1 MLVEPRR
8 TPYTS
13 FKRAVDFL
21 FALTLLIATAPV
33 IGLLAVAI
41 KVTSRGPAFYTQTRL
56 GLRGRPFN
64 VHKLRTMYHDCE
76 SLSGPRWA
84 TPGDVRITPLGRL
97 LRKTHLDELP
107 QLWDILRGR
116 MSLVGP
122 RPERTEFVPQ
132 LERAIPLY
140 RDRLLLRPGLTGLA
154 QVQLPPDSDL
164 SSVSHKLQYDL
175 FYVRNFSL
183 WLDLRIILSTIFHV
197 MGLPGYLS
205 QDFFDLPSRNTI
217 ERDYQ
222 KLLDPDDRLVF
233 AARFRVRGSVG

>member
-1 MLVEPRR
+1 VPRR
-8 TPYTS
+8 TPYAS
-13 FKRAVDFL
+13 FKRVVDFL
-21 FALTLLIATAPV
+21 FALALLIATAP
-33 IGLLAVAI
+33 IIALLAVAI
-41 KVTSRGPAFYTQTRL
+41 KLTSRGPAFYTQTRL
-56 GLRGRPFN
+56 GLKGRPFS
-64 VHKLRTMYHDCE
+64 VHKLRTMHDNCE

-84 TPGDVRITPLGRL
+84 TPGDIRITPLGRI

-164 SSVSHKLQYDL
+164 SSVSCKLQYDL
-175 FYVRNFSL
+175 YYVRHFSL
-183 WLDLRIILSTIFHV
+183 WLDLRIVLSTIFHV
-197 MGLPGYLS
+197 MGLPGPLS
-205 QDFFDLPSRNTI
+205 QDFFDLPSRGTV
-217 ERDYQ
+217 ERNYRELVDR
-222 KLLDPDDRLVF
+222 DDRYALG
-233 AARFRVRGSVG
+233 ARFRARGSIS